1 MLQTIHDKLKGWVAY
16 VVLGAIA
23 STFVFWGI
31 NWTFGDANYA
41 AKVNGR
47 EIPVNEVRES
57 YQRQLAQLT
66 RAGSGT
72 VDEAARTALRQ
83 KVLDEFIGSEA
94 LISHAEDLGYRVSDA
109 ELLREMGR
117 IPAFQ
122 VGGKFDMD
130 HAIAVLKAQGRSIP
144 EVEAMI
150 RHNLQL
156 QQLETAL
163 RYSSFATPGEVRRI
177 SGLMDQ
183 QRELAWL
190 VLPAAHFA
198 ATATPDEATLQ
209 AWYTAH
215 KADYLSPEL
224 VDLSYIEISL
234 AQLSAQVAVT
244 EAQLQSYYDDQKTR
258 NPDAYTQPE
267 QRRVRHILL
276 QVSDP
281 KDDASVR
288 AKAEEILKKAQGGE
302 DFGKLA
308 QAYSQDPGSAK
319 QGGDLGLS
327 ERKVFVAPFAD
338 AAFSMTVGEIRGPV
352 KTQFGYHI
360 LKLDAIQPASTRSF
374 AASHADIEAEYRR
387 SEADRLFNSLQDRV
401 ADAVLQNSSDLE
413 VVARKAGL
421 PIAKIADFSREGGG
435 GALGKGPK
443 VIEAAFSPDVL
454 DGHLSQIVEIE
465 KGQGVILKA
474 SNHRLPHERS
484 LDEVRAQVL
493 AAWKQARGVELAK
506 AAAADSIRRLE
517 AGEAWDA
524 LAKAQGA
531 TLQPAHFVTRQDQTV
546 PLELRRAAF
555 EIPRPDGKPQYRSLV
570 LASGDNAV
578 FGVSA
583 VREVP
588 AGDPQE
594 AGMRGS
600 QFAQQIGGAEA
611 ESYAEGIRADAKV
624 LVNPHAID

>member
-1 MLQTIHDKLKGWVAY
+1 MLQSIHDKLKGWVAY
-16 VVLGAIA
+16 LVLGAIA

-31 NWTFGDANYA
+31 NWTLGDADYA
-41 AKVNGR
+41 ARVNGR
-47 EIPVNEVRES
+47 DIPVNEVRES

-66 RAGSGT
+66 RAGNGA
-72 VDEAARTALRQ
+72 VDEAERSALKQ
-83 KVLDEFIGSEA
+83 KVLDEFVGSEA
-94 LISHAEDLGYRVSDA
+94 LISHSEDLGYRVSDA
-109 ELLREMGR
+109 QLLREMGR

-122 VGGKFDMD
+122 VNGKFDTD

-144 EVEAMI
+144 EVEGMV

-163 RYSSFATPGEVRRI
+163 RYSSFATPGEIRRI

-190 VLPAAHFA
+190 VLSEAHFA
-198 ATATPDEATLQ
+198 AAATPDEATLQ
-209 AWYTAH
+209 AWFAAH
-215 KADYLSPEL
+215 KANYLSPEL

-234 AQLSAQVAVT
+234 AQLSAQVTVT
-244 EAQLQSYYDDQKTR
+244 EAQLRSYFDDQKAR

-281 KDDASVR
+281 KDDAAVK
-288 AKAEEILKKAQGGE
+288 AKAMEILKRAQGGE

-338 AAFSMTVGEIRGPV
+338 AAFSMAVGEIRGPV

-374 AASHADIEAEYRR
+374 EASRSDIEAEYRR
-387 SEADRLFNSLQDRV
+387 SEADRLFNALQDRV
-401 ADAVLQNSSDLE
+401 SDAVLQNASDLE

-421 PIAKIADFSREGGG
+421 PVEKVADFSRIDGG
-435 GALGKGPK
+435 GALGKAPK

-474 SNHRLPHERS
+474 TNHRLPHERS

-493 AAWKQARGVELAK
+493 ADWKKERGSELAK
-506 AAAADSIRRLE
+506 AAAADCIKRLE
-517 AGEAWDA
+517 GGEAWDA
-524 LAKAQGA
+524 LAKAEGA
-531 TLQPAHFVTRQDQTV
+531 TLQPAHFVTRQDQAV

-555 EIPRPDGKPQYRSLV
+555 EIPRPDGKPVYRSLV
-570 LASGDNAV
+570 LANGDNAV

-588 AGDPQE
+588 AADPQE
-594 AGMRGS
+594 AAMRGS
-600 QFAQQIGGAEA
+600 QFALQIGGAEA
-611 ESYAEGIRADAKV
+611 EAYAEGVRADAKV
-624 LVNPHAID
+624 VVNPHAID